1 MKKRLFKT
9 LIKKDSKFGE
19 NTYIIGRIDGIM
31 STMDGC
37 IYKAYGYTHYTND
50 EGTILRGVFTEF
62 RYRKFCKVIEKMYPD
77 LCVFNYED

>member
-19 NTYIIGRIDGIM
+19 NTYVIGRIDGIM

-37 IYKAYGYTHYTND
+37 IYKAYSYAHYTND
-50 EGTILRGVFTEF
+50 EGTILRGVFTKF
-62 RYRKFCKVIEKMYPD
+62 GYRKFCKVIEKIYPD

>member
-9 LIKKDSKFGE
+9 LIKKDSIFGE

-37 IYKAYGYTHYTND
+37 IYKTYGYAHYTND
-50 EGTILRGVFTEF
+50 KGTILRGVFTKF
-62 RYRKFCKVIEKMYPD
+62 RYRKFCKVIERIYPD
-77 LCVFNYED
+77 LCVFDYED

>member
-9 LIKKDSKFGE
+9 LIRTDSIFGE

-37 IYKAYGYTHYTND
+37 IYKTYGYAHYTNA
-50 EGTILRGVFTEF
+50 EGIILRGVFTKF
-62 RYRKFCKVIEKMYPD
+62 GYRKFRKVIERIYPD
-77 LCVFNYED
+77 LCVFDYED